1 MAFWDFLRPLT
12 DNVIELDFAT
22 RVIVFL
28 ISLGILGIALLAYQR
43 SKSNRFLFVS
53 VAFLLFAVKLA
64 LKVIDLYIS
73 PGEFFH
79 RAAENI
85 FELAILVSLA
95 LAIFRK

>member
-28 ISLGILGIALLAYQR
+28 ISLGILGIALLAYKR

-53 VAFLLFAVKLA
+53 VAFLLFAVGIESGPRSQGKP
-64 LKVIDLYIS
+64 S
-73 PGEFFH
+73 T
-79 RAAENI
+79 
-85 FELAILVSLA
+85 S
-95 LAIFRK
+95 